1 MVESY
6 HISRVA
12 IKCSGDWLI
21 KGTKHSRCHILVFFI
36 AQRPKHLRIEMSLLI
51 TVLCIQPCDK
61 SNAHGAPEKVHNS
74 TEKQPTLDC
83 FGFDGPSPGSN
94 HQPHNA
100 VVGAAVEVLIEFG
113 KY

>member
-12 IKCSGDWLI
+12 VKCSGDWSI
-21 KGTKHSRCHILVFFI
+21 KGTKHSRCRILVFFI
-36 AQRPKHLRIEMSLLI
+36 AQRPKRLGLNCLKLI
-51 TVLCIQPCDK
+51 PVSCIHPWNK
-61 SNAHGAPEKVHNS
+61 SNAHGAPGKVHNS

-94 HQPHNA
+94 HQPHTA